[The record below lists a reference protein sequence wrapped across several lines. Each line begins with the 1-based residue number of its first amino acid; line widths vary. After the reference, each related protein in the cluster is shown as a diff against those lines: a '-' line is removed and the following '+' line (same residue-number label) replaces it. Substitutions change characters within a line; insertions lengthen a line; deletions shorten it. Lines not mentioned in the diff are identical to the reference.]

1 MESSVSRIVR
11 IPILPLKIVNA
22 HLIRGNSGCV
32 LVDAG
37 LPGSAVRVERVLLK
51 LGLTFED
58 VKAIVI
64 THAHVDHAGGASELR
79 EKTRA
84 PILAHEADL
93 PYYKREKPMNFCPTG
108 KVGRYF
114 LRTPLPHQS
123 YKAFEPD
130 ILLAGGDTLDI
141 SRFGVAGVIR
151 HTPGHTAGSLSVTLA
166 NDEAMVG
173 DLVASGI
180 LIGGIVRIHHAIQP
194 PFEEDTQATARELL
208 RLVGGGVKRFHL
220 GHGGPLDAI
229 EVRRHAERLVAPIQ
243 GTRKNQE
250 EGRPDHESLHR

>member
-1 MESSVSRIVR
+1 MESNDSRIVR

-22 HLIRGNSGCV
+22 HLVRGNSGCV

-37 LPGSAVRVERVLLK
+37 LPGSAVRVQRALLK
-51 LGLTFED
+51 LGLTFQD

-79 EKTRA
+79 DKTRA
-84 PILAHEADL
+84 SIIAHEADL

-108 KVGRYF
+108 RVGRYF

-130 ILLAGGDTLDI
+130 ILLSGGDTFDL
-141 SRFGVAGVIR
+141 SKFGVAGVVR

-166 NDEAMVG
+166 SDEAMVG

-180 LIGGIVRIHHAIQP
+180 LIGGIVRINHAIQP
-194 PFEEDTQATARELL
+194 PFEEDTPATARELL
-208 RLVGGGVKRFHL
+208 RLVEGGAKRFYL
-220 GHGGPLDAI
+220 GHGGPLDAV
-229 EVRRHAERLVAPIQ
+229 EVRRHVGRLVAPTQ
-243 GTRKNQE
+243 QSLKN
-250 EGRPDHESLHR
+250 H